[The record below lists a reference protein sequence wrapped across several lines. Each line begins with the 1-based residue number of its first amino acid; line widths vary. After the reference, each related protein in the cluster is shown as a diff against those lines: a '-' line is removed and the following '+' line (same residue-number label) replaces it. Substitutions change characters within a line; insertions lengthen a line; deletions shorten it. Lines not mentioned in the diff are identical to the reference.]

1 VRERGGAGREGEIEI
16 FSFSSRNIL
25 LSEFFHLLSPETK
38 IKDWG
43 RDLEDELVRMNVNTV

>member
-1 VRERGGAGREGEIEI
+1 MRERGGAGREGEIEI

-38 IKDWG
+38 IKGG

>member
-1 VRERGGAGREGEIEI
+1 MRERGGAGREGEIEI